1 MFDRIHSRLTFA
13 NVISLLALFVAL
25 GGSSYAAIKVTGK
38 NVKDSSLTG
47 KDLKNSSLTGADVKN
62 GSLLTGDFAAGQV
75 PAGQRGPKGDT
86 GAKGETG
93 TQGQPG
99 EPATRYWAVVN
110 QNGTLA
116 RGSPGATSLSSGDPP
131 NGQYVVEWVGS
142 PNVAT
147 CAYVA
152 TIGPPGT
159 GASPF
164 ADGVTGQVSVTA
176 GSADQVSVE
185 TLSDDGASLAPNAF
199 HVAMLC

>member
-1 MFDRIHSRLTFA
+1 
-13 NVISLLALFVAL
+13 
-25 GGSSYAAIKVTGK
+25 VTGK

-62 GSLLTGDFAAGQV
+62 GSLLAGDFAAGQV

-110 QNGTLA
+110 TNGTLA
-116 RGSPGATSLSSGDPP
+116 RGSAGATSASLSSPP
-131 NGQYVVEWVGS
+131 NGQYTVDWAGS
-142 PNVAT
+142 PDPIN
-147 CAYVA
+147 CSFLA
-152 TIGPPGT
+152 TIGRT
-159 GASPF
+159 NSNSSSATN
-164 ADGVTGQVSVTA
+164 GVKGQVSVTTFT
-176 GSADQVSVE
+176 GEVFVE
-185 TLSDDGASLAPNAF
+185 TLDDAGAFAPNSF